1 MARAKM
7 WQNVNQIF
15 SPFRTMEPVPMKFQF
30 NLSAFN
36 LAAKSLKLK
45 SLLIGLFAV
54 VSLTL
59 QGCSAGVLGGLNAYS
74 DSLDGYKFL
83 YPTGWTQVKNLSE
96 NSGLDILFH
105 DIIEQTENISVVINP
120 TPGKRTL
127 TELGTPS
134 EVGYQL
140 GKSAIAPEG
149 SGRTA
154 ELVNAEAGQVG
165 DRIYYLLEYLVKL
178 SNGIERHNVSSAV
191 VYRGNL
197 YTLNAS
203 TPEVRWEKM
212 KDILVQSVKSFTVDG

>member
-1 MARAKM
+1 
-7 WQNVNQIF
+7 
-15 SPFRTMEPVPMKFQF
+15 MKFQF

-36 LAAKSLKLK
+36 FAAKSLKLK

-127 TELGTPS
+127 TELGSPT

-140 GKSAIAPEG
+140 GKSAIAPDG

>member
-1 MARAKM
+1 
-7 WQNVNQIF
+7 
-15 SPFRTMEPVPMKFQF
+15 MKFQF
-30 NLSAFN
+30 NFSAFN
-36 LAAKSLKLK
+36 FAAKSLKLK

-127 TELGTPS
+127 TELGSPT

-140 GKSAIAPEG
+140 GKSAIAPDG

>member
-1 MARAKM
+1 
-7 WQNVNQIF
+7 
-15 SPFRTMEPVPMKFQF
+15 MKFQF
-30 NLSAFN
+30 NLRAFN
-36 LAAKSLKLK
+36 LGAEGLKLTGLK
-45 SLLIGLFAV
+45 LRTLLVGLFAV

-59 QGCSAGVLGGLNAYS
+59 QGCSAGVLGGLNGYT

-127 TELGTPS
+127 TELGTPT

-149 SGRTA
+149 SGRVA

-165 DRIYYLLEYLVKL
+165 DRVYYLLEYLVKL
-178 SNGIERHNVSSAV
+178 SNGVERHNISSAV

>member
-1 MARAKM
+1 
-7 WQNVNQIF
+7 
-15 SPFRTMEPVPMKFQF
+15 MEFLPMKFQF

-36 LAAKSLKLK
+36 LGAEGLKLTGLK
-45 SLLIGLFAV
+45 LRTLLVGLFAV
-54 VSLTL
+54 VSFTL
-59 QGCSAGVLGGLNAYS
+59 QGCSASVLGGLNGYT

-127 TELGTPS
+127 TELGTPT

-149 SGRTA
+149 SGRVA

-165 DRIYYLLEYLVKL
+165 DRVYYLLEYLVKL
-178 SNGIERHNVSSAV
+178 NNGVERHNISSAV

>member
-1 MARAKM
+1 
-7 WQNVNQIF
+7 
-15 SPFRTMEPVPMKFQF
+15 MKFQF

-36 LAAKSLKLK
+36 LGAEGLKLTGLK
-45 SLLIGLFAV
+45 LRTLLVGLFAV
-54 VSLTL
+54 VSFTL
-59 QGCSAGVLGGLNAYS
+59 QGCSASVLGGLNGYT

-127 TELGTPS
+127 TELGTPT

-149 SGRTA
+149 SGRVA

-165 DRIYYLLEYLVKL
+165 DRVYYLLEYLVKL
-178 SNGIERHNVSSAV
+178 NNGVERHNISSAV

>member
-1 MARAKM
+1 
-7 WQNVNQIF
+7 
-15 SPFRTMEPVPMKFQF
+15 MKFQF

-36 LAAKSLKLK
+36 LSAEGLKLTGLKLK
-45 SLLIGLFAV
+45 TLLVGLFAV
-54 VSLTL
+54 LSLTL
-59 QGCSAGVLGGLNAYS
+59 QGCSAGVLGGLNGYT

-127 TELGTPS
+127 TELGSPT

-149 SGRTA
+149 SGRVA

-178 SNGIERHNVSSAV
+178 NNGVQRHNISSAV

-203 TPEVRWEKM
+203 TPEARWEKM

>member
-1 MARAKM
+1 MFSYLPITAK
-7 WQNVNQIF
+7 
-15 SPFRTMEPVPMKFQF
+15 RTMLLNPKFKF
-30 NLSAFN
+30 NLK
-36 LAAKSLKLK
+36 AAGLKVRA
-45 SLLIGLFAV
+45 LLLGLFAV
-54 VSLTL
+54 MTLTL
-59 QGCSAGVLGGLNAYS
+59 QGCSATVLGGLNGYT

-96 NSGLDILFH
+96 NSGLDVLFH

-120 TPGKRTL
+120 TPGKRSL

-134 EVGYQL
+134 EVGYRL

-149 SGRTA
+149 SGREA

-165 DRIYYLLEYLVKL
+165 DRVYYLLEYAVKL
-178 SNGIERHNVSSAV
+178 SNGLERHNISSAV

-203 TPEVRWEKM
+203 TPEARWEKM
-212 KDILVQSVKSFTVDG
+212 KGILEQSVKSFTVDG